1 MTKSRTQKS
10 RPAMLSE
17 GGFLSVSSFEDVVE
31 RAGVLADVIGL
42 PILHRPLTMTIGNG
56 LIA

>member
-1 MTKSRTQKS
+1 
-10 RPAMLSE
+10 MLSE

-31 RAGVLADVIGL
+31 RAGVLAYMIGL
-42 PILHRPLTMTIGNG
+42 PILHRPLTMAIGNG